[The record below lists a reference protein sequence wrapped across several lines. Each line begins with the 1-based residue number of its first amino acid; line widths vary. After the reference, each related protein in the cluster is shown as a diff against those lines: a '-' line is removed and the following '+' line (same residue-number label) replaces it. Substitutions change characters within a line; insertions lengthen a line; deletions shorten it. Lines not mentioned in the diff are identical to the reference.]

1 MLNTSIWRAAAWGE
15 KDPCPLYG
23 QGVFL
28 LGVVA
33 LSTGNSHSFLSQYV
47 ADAALGNRD
56 LKLDLEEIGQFLL
69 GEGWILSFL
78 LPQPSPT
85 LRGCLVR
92 VTMAV
97 VNQGLPGR
105 ACLAVATPELGKVVP
120 AERKAQF
127 PTEGLKVFPLVK
139 ALEELFLGQS
149 SLDLMGG
156 VAFHRI
162 PPGLR

>member
-1 MLNTSIWRAAAWGE
+1 
-15 KDPCPLYG
+15 
-23 QGVFL
+23 
-28 LGVVA
+28 
-33 LSTGNSHSFLSQYV
+33 
-47 ADAALGNRD
+47 LGNGD
-56 LKLDLEEIGQFLL
+56 LKLGLEEIGQFLL

-78 LPQPSPT
+78 LPQPGPT

-92 VTMAV
+92 MTMAV
-97 VNQGLPGR
+97 VNQGLPGGALSLSKGR

-156 VAFHRI
+156 VAFHGI
-162 PPGLR
+162 PPRAEIAL